1 MNRLKQAMAIIF
13 TVILTAVMLS
23 AAAEAA
29 DPAVVRVGEVVYSLS
44 VAQFAVDPYAD
55 IAEAGGEELTEEEKQ
70 EIIRSVMDHLVNL
83 AVIENKLMETGHHD
97 FTPDEMDILRAAAAS
112 QYENTWQTLYRQAQD
127 AGFDATEAE
136 ITAWMDEAGYT
147 QEAFLREIKA
157 QEWESRI
164 LDLYC
169 SDVTVTE
176 EEAEK
181 YYRETFLEPDRA
193 KYAGNIPQY
202 EQDALAGGIQVFYM
216 PEGYRYIKNIL
227 LAFPEEI
234 ETGLA
239 AIRTEGKKQ
248 ASAVQKAYEKLAA
261 AAAAGE
267 DIAPL
272 KERYDE
278 ITARLRE
285 QEEKYLAKAREAIPL
300 LQETI
305 DTIREKL
312 AAGISIETLLQE
324 YSLDQQ
330 QTGTDKPGALYHPD
344 SELWP
349 EDAKAVLNALETPG
363 ELSRPYA
370 DEQGVHL
377 FFYAGDAP
385 GGERILTGE
394 ERIQLR
400 ESALYAAQTE
410 KLSGLVEE
418 WKQDYEITVDASLIH
433 FD

>member
-1 MNRLKQAMAIIF
+1 
-13 TVILTAVMLS
+13 
-23 AAAEAA
+23 
-29 DPAVVRVGEVVYSLS
+29 VYPLS

-55 IAEAGGEELTEEEKQ
+55 IAAVNDEELTEADKQ
-70 EIIRSVMDHLVNL
+70 EIIDSVMDHLVSL

-97 FTPDEMDILRAAAAS
+97 FTPDETDILRAAAAS
-112 QYENTWQTLYRQAQD
+112 QYESTWQTLYRQAQD
-127 AGFDATEAE
+127 SGSDVTEAE

-157 QEWESRI
+157 REWENRI

-176 EEAEK
+176 EEAEE

-193 KYAGNIPQY
+193 KYADNVPQY
-202 EQDALAGGIQVFYM
+202 EQDALAGGIQVFYT

-234 ETGLA
+234 ETGMA
-239 AIRTEGKKQ
+239 AIRAKGKKQ
-248 ASAVQKAYEKLAA
+248 TAAVQKAYEKLAA

-267 DIAPL
+267 DITPL
-272 KERYDE
+272 KEKYDQK
-278 ITARLRE
+278 TAALQE
-285 QEEKYLAKAREAIPL
+285 QEERCLAKAREAIPL

-312 AAGISIETLLQE
+312 ASGISIETLLQE

-330 QTGTDKPGALYHPD
+330 QTGTDKPGALYHP
-344 SELWP
+344 SSALWP
-349 EDAKAVLNALETPG
+349 EEAKDVLNAMKTPG

-385 GGERILTGE
+385 GGERILTAE
-394 ERIQLR
+394 EENQLR

-418 WKQDYEITVDASLIH
+418 WKKDYEITVDASMIY
-433 FD
+433 FDCSINGRSGLVNPTGGRILTAQRTASWSLRMSRRE